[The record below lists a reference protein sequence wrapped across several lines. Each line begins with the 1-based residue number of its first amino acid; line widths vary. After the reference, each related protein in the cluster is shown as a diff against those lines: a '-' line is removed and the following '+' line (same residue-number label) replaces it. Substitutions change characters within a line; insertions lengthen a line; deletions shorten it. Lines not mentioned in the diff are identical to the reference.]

1 MADALPDDRVLTA
14 MSELRSAYR
23 NAALALPA
31 NDIFLAHVVAAA
43 VPLQ

>member
-1 MADALPDDRVLTA
+1 